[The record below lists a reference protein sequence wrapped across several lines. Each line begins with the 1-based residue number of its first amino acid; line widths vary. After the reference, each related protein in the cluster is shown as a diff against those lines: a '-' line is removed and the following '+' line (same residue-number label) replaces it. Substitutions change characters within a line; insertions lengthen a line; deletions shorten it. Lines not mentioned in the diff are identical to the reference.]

1 MCATGEPFVSRV
13 SRSRNGANLD
23 GQPGRVGPFSPP
35 TLMRRLPALALLLS
49 LAPLAVTAQPA
60 APSARPALTVEPTTF
75 TSSDGRTAAAEVGR
89 FRVPEN
95 RARPSGRTIGLA
107 FVRFPS
113 TSATPG
119 PPIVYLAGGPGG
131 AGTDAASGTRF
142 DLFQALR
149 SVADV
154 VAFDQRGTGLSD
166 RLPDCPH
173 RTALPL
179 DVTSREAY
187 AALYAETARA
197 CAAHWRRA
205 GVDLAAYTTEA
216 SADDLDALRQALGA
230 DRVQLWAISYGTH
243 LALATIRRHPEAVA
257 RAVLAGVEGPDHTL
271 KLPSHQQAL
280 LEQIDALRRADDPAS
295 TFLADVEAVLGR
307 LRAEPVTVDVE
318 AGGQTVPLTIGAFDV
333 QWLAAN
339 MLGGPELSLA
349 LPPLFA
355 AMRAGDFSG
364 VAPWV
369 LRLKGPTGVH
379 AMSAAMDAA
388 SGASLGRRARIASE
402 ARRTLLGDAINFP
415 GPAQAAG
422 LGVADLGP
430 AFRAPVVSS
439 VPVLFISG
447 TLDGRTPVANADEV
461 AAGFSNGSRLV
472 IEGAGHSD
480 PLFLGSPVILDRMQA
495 FLAGRPVADE
505 TIPLGTRGAAGDH
518 VSVTS
523 AGTTSPSRPLV
534 PGDDRL
540 DLDPVMALG
549 SQTFDLT
556 LMGGGQR
563 HPFGTLTETIRRTPE
578 GGLVRVQRLASPR
591 GTQVDSLTF
600 GPDLSPR
607 SHFSHNPGRT
617 VELRYSPTAVTG
629 TYAEVGRV
637 AVAVD
642 DARDGPAFDSNAID
656 LVARAVPLTAG
667 FEADVRTYERGSA
680 DATETDVTY
689 TVRVLRVE
697 AVDGRDAAA
706 VTYSKAGGPTTTVW
720 VNTETRRPL
729 RLESEVAPGTTFV
742 MEPR

>member
-1 MCATGEPFVSRV
+1 MH
-13 SRSRNGANLD
+13 RS
-23 GQPGRVGPFSPP
+23 
-35 TLMRRLPALALLLS
+35 LALFLLS
-49 LAPLAVTAQPA
+49 LAPLAASAQPTGA
-60 APSARPALTVEPTTF
+60 SSRPALTVEPTTF
-75 TSSDGRTAAAEVGR
+75 TADDGRAVDAEIGR

-95 RARPSGRTIGLA
+95 RARPGGRTVELA

-131 AGTDAASGTRF
+131 AGTDAARGTRF

-154 VAFDQRGTGLSD
+154 VAFDQRGTGLSE
-166 RLPDCPH
+166 RLPECPH

-179 DVTSREAY
+179 DASSREGY
-187 AALYAETARA
+187 AALYRETARA

-216 SADDLDALRQALGA
+216 SADDVDALRRALGA

-243 LALATIRRHPEAVA
+243 LALATIRRHPDAVA

-280 LEQIDALRRADDPAS
+280 LEQIDARRRAEDPTS
-295 TFLADVEAVLGR
+295 TFLADVEAVLDR
-307 LRAEPVTVDVE
+307 LRAAPVTVDVE

-333 QWLAAN
+333 QWLAAG
-339 MLGGPELSLA
+339 MLGGPDLSLA

-369 LRLKGPTGVH
+369 LRLKGPTGVR

-415 GPAQAAG
+415 SPAQAAG
-422 LGVADLGP
+422 LGVPDLGP
-430 AFRAPVVSS
+430 AFRAPVVSD

-447 TLDGRTPVANADEV
+447 TLDGRTPVENADEV
-461 AAGFSNGSRLV
+461 ATGFSNGARLV
-472 IEGAGHSD
+472 LEGAGHSD
-480 PLFLGSPVILDRMQA
+480 PLFLGSPTILARVAA
-495 FLAGRPVADE
+495 FFAGRPVADE
-505 TIPLGTRGAAGDH
+505 RVPVGAARAVQRRGAAEPG
-518 VSVTS
+518 
-523 AGTTSPSRPLV
+523 GPSPSGRAAPLV

-540 DLDPVMALG
+540 DLAPVAVPAA
-549 SQTFDLT
+549 QTFHLAIVR
-556 LMGGGQR
+556 GGQR
-563 HPFGTLTETIRRTPE
+563 QPFGTLTETLRRTAD
-578 GGLVRVQRLASPR
+578 GGFASVQRLASPR

-600 GPDLSPR
+600 GPDLAPR
-607 SHFSHNPGRT
+607 SHHSQNPGRT
-617 VELRYSPTAVTG
+617 VDLRYAPTAVTG
-629 TYAEVGRV
+629 TYAEAGHG
-637 AVAVD
+637 AVAVN
-642 DARDGPAFDSNAID
+642 DARPGPAFDSNTIG
-656 LVARAVPLTAG
+656 LVARAVPLTVG
-667 FEADVRTYERGSA
+667 FEADVRTYERASA

-697 AVDGRDAAA
+697 TVGGRDAAV
-706 VTYSKAGGPTTTVW
+706 VTYAKADGPTTRIW
-720 VNTETRRPL
+720 VDLETRRPL
-729 RLESEVAPGTTFV
+729 RVEAEVAPGTTLV